1 MATGFKER
9 AALVSER
16 RPLSCTH
23 DPLTHVVRNWL
34 PPTHKE
40 EGTRDKELPP
50 QLPPGGPLCCRA
62 GRRAGFL
69 LQQGWP
75 SSTLTFRTGGQENPE
90 GARGSVSPGV
100 STKLAAGAE
109 FWYQPRGEAHRT
121 PPTLNTNSICQTCA
135 REMTGTHLF
144 LSGSTTGGLIFTWE

>member
-9 AALVSER
+9 AAFVSER

-34 PPTHKE
+34 PPTHEE
-40 EGTRDKELPP
+40 EGTRSFLHSC
-50 QLPPGGPLCCRA
+50 PPGGPLCSRA
-62 GRRAGFL
+62 GRQAGCL

-75 SSTLTFRTGGQENPE
+75 SSALTFRTGGPRKSR

-109 FWYQPRGEAHRT
+109 FWCQPRGEAHRT
-121 PPTLNTNSICQTCA
+121 PPTLNTNSSCHTCA
-135 REMTGTHLF
+135 RETTGTHLF
-144 LSGSTTGGLIFTWE
+144 LSGSMTEGLIFTWE